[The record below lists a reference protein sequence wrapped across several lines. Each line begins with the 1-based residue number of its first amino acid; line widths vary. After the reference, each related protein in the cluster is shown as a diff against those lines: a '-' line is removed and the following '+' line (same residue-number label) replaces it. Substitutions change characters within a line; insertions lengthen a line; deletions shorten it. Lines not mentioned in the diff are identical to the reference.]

1 MLSYLQFYEEIFGPL
16 RLFQFISIRAI
27 GAGVTALIFGFY
39 LGPKIIKFLKS
50 FGARQAFRDKDEVGE
65 LADLH
70 QAKEKTPTMGG
81 LLICATVVV
90 SVLLWAEPNI
100 YVVTALSTYLLLTLV
115 GFADD
120 YLKISQKNSKGLPG
134 RYKLLGQLVTTGVAI
149 FILMGPWSELLTGAD
164 GNAIGSNQKMRELW
178 VPFFKEVFVEKMP
191 FVLCFLFFLVTLTGS
206 SNAINLTD
214 GLDGLAI
221 GCTVT
226 VALTYAIM
234 AYASGNFLISD
245 YLKVSWVPGA
255 GELTVVCSALLGGSL
270 SFLWF
275 NAHPAEVFMG
285 DTGSLAIGGLVGI
298 IALMIHQPLTLV
310 IVGGIFVMEAG
321 SVILQVASFKTRGKR
336 IFRMSPIHHHFELK
350 GWKETKV
357 VIRFWILSLL
367 FALLGLATLKLR

>member
-1 MLSYLQFYEEIFGPL
+1 
-16 RLFQFISIRAI
+16 
-27 GAGVTALIFGFY
+27 
-39 LGPKIIKFLKS
+39 
-50 FGARQAFRDKDEVGE
+50 
-65 LADLH
+65 
-70 QAKEKTPTMGG
+70 
-81 LLICATVVV
+81 
-90 SVLLWAEPNI
+90 
-100 YVVTALSTYLLLTLV
+100 
-115 GFADD
+115 
-120 YLKISQKNSKGLPG
+120 
-134 RYKLLGQLVTTGVAI
+134 
-149 FILMGPWSELLTGAD
+149 
-164 GNAIGSNQKMRELW
+164 MRELW
-178 VPFFKEVFVEKMP
+178 IPFVKEVFLENTP
-191 FVLCFLFFLVTLTGS
+191 IILCFLFFLVTLTGS

-245 YLKVSWVPGA
+245 YLKVSWIPGS

-298 IALMIHQPLTLV
+298 IALMIHQPLTLI

-321 SVILQVASFKTRGKR
+321 SVILQVVSFKTRGKR